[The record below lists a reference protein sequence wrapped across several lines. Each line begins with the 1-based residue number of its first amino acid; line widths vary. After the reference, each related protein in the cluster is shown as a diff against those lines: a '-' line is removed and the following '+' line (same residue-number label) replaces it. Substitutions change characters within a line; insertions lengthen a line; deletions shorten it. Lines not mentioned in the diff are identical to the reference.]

1 MDKATQKAKGLI
13 EALSFIRQF
22 KDKIVVIKLGGSLME
37 EDHSQRQLLN
47 DVVFM
52 STVGMHPILV
62 HGGGKSVSAAMK
74 DAGIEPHFV
83 QGRRYTDEKTLLIAE
98 QVLVNQINASIVESI
113 NVLGGHAMGLHSLSS
128 CVVTAKKI
136 QLDGEDGRKLDVGM
150 VGDVTDVNADLLKVL
165 CHSGVVPVISP
176 IGVNK
181 AGGKLNINADT
192 VAGCVAAA
200 VGASKL
206 VMMSDTHGIYEK
218 FGDES
223 THISKITQDE
233 VEAYVQSGVISGGM
247 LPKVDACLHALH
259 AGVERA
265 HIIDGAILH
274 SLLLE
279 IYTDKGIGT
288 LITH

>member
-22 KDKIVVIKLGGSLME
+22 RDKIVVIKLGGSLME

-47 DVVFM
+47 DIVFM

-62 HGGGKSVSAAMK
+62 HGGGKSVSNAMK
-74 DAGIEPHFV
+74 EAGIEPHFV

-113 NVLGGHAMGLHSLSS
+113 NLLGGKAMGLHSLSS
-128 CVVTAKKI
+128 CVINAQKI
-136 QLDGEDGRKLDVGM
+136 QLNGEDGRKLDIGM
-150 VGDVTDVNADLLKVL
+150 VGDVTNVNAELLKVL
-165 CHSGVVPVISP
+165 CHSGVIPVISP

-192 VAGCVAAA
+192 VAGHVAAA
-200 VGASKL
+200 VGAAKL

-218 FGDES
+218 PGDES
-223 THISKITQDE
+223 THVSKITQE
-233 VEAYVQSGVISGGM
+233 QVERYIADGVISGGM
-247 LPKVDACLHALH
+247 LPKVDACLMALH

>member
-13 EALSFIRQF
+13 EALSFIRQY

-52 STVGMHPILV
+52 SAVGMRPILV

-74 DAGIEPHFV
+74 EAGIEPHFV

-98 QVLVNQINASIVESI
+98 QVLVNEINKSIVESL
-113 NVLGGHAMGLHSLSS
+113 NFLGAQAMGLHSLSS
-128 CVVTAKKI
+128 CVITAQKI
-136 QLDGEDGRKLDVGM
+136 QLDGEDGRKLDIGM

-165 CHSGVVPVISP
+165 CHAGVVPVIAP

-181 AGGKLNINADT
+181 AGAKLNINADT
-192 VAGCVAAA
+192 VAGKVAAA
-200 VGASKL
+200 VGAAKL

-218 FGDES
+218 PGDEA
-223 THISKITQDE
+223 THISKLTQSE
-233 VEAYVQSGVISGGM
+233 VEEHIASGVISGGM
-247 LPKVDACLHALH
+247 LPKVDACLEALH
-259 AGVERA
+259 SGVERA
-265 HIIDGAILH
+265 HIIDGNILH

-288 LITH
+288 LITQ

>member
-22 KDKIVVIKLGGSLME
+22 KGKVVVIKLGGSLME

-52 STVGMHPILV
+52 ATVGMCPILV
-62 HGGGKSVSAAMK
+62 HGGGKSVSAAMMA
-74 DAGIEPHFV
+74 AGIEPVFV

-98 QVLVNQINASIVESI
+98 QVLVNQINASIVESL
-113 NVLGGHAMGLHSLSS
+113 NVLGAQAMGLHSLSS
-128 CVVTAKKI
+128 CVISARKI
-136 QLDGEDGRKLDVGM
+136 TLDGEEGRKLDIGL
-150 VGDVTDVNADLLKVL
+150 VGDVTEVNAELLKVL
-165 CHSGVVPVISP
+165 CASGVIPVIAP

-192 VAGCVAAA
+192 VAGKVAAA
-200 VGASKL
+200 VDAAKL

-223 THISKITQDE
+223 THISKISQDE
-233 VEAYVQSGVISGGM
+233 VEKYIADGVISGGM
-247 LPKVDACLHALH
+247 LPKVAACLEALH
-259 AGVERA
+259 AGVDRA
-265 HIIDGAILH
+265 HIIDGNILH

-279 IYTDKGIGT
+279 IYTDKGVGT